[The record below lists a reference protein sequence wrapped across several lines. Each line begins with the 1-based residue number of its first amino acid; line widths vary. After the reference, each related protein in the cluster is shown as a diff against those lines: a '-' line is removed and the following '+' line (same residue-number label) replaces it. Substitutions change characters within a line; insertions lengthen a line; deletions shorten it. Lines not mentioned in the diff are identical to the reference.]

1 MYRLMSYL
9 ILAGALVGCDSMT
22 DPATLP
28 SEPAHAAEF
37 SVSGLPVDGP
47 EQPTIFHF
55 TASFDFVIPA
65 GESGPRT
72 TCPFAIH
79 VEGQDKVIVQR
90 FDTYIVFH
98 NVYTSTLTNLTT
110 GFAFQDNGDWKD
122 IDRFGQPNVTTV
134 GSNFR
139 ITIPGRG
146 MVGQDTGIITVN
158 NNTGE
163 VLFEGGPHENFQDPE
178 LVCTLLSGGA

>member
-1 MYRLMSYL
+1 MRDFTKYL
-9 ILAGALVGCDSMT
+9 ILGAILAGCDS
-22 DPATLP
+22 PAQPRESGTGSAETPVL
-28 SEPAHAAEF
+28 SAAEK
-37 SVSGLPVDGP
+37 
-47 EQPTIFHF
+47 PTIFQF
-55 TASFDFVIPA
+55 TVPFDFVIPA

-98 NVYTSTLTNLTT
+98 NVYTSTLTNLVT
-110 GFAFQDNGDWKD
+110 GFAIQDNGDWKD
-122 IDRFGQPNVTTV
+122 IDHFGQPNVTTV
-134 GSNFR
+134 GTNFR
-139 ITIPGRG
+139 ITIPGHG

-163 VLFEGGPHENFQDPE
+163 VLFEGGPHENFADPQ
-178 LVCTLLSGGA
+178 LICTLLAGV

>member
-1 MYRLMSYL
+1 MHDLVKYMILGV
-9 ILAGALVGCDSMT
+9 ILAGCEN
-22 DPATLP
+22 PA
-28 SEPAHAAEF
+28 EPADSAAGAPGTPVLSAAEM
-37 SVSGLPVDGP
+37 
-47 EQPTIFHF
+47 PTIFHF

-72 TCPFAIH
+72 TCPFEIH

-90 FDTYIVFH
+90 FDSYIVFH
-98 NVYTSTLTNLTT
+98 NVYTSTLTNLVT
-110 GFAFQDNGDWKD
+110 GFAIQDNGDWKD
-122 IDRFGQPNVTTV
+122 IDHFGQPNVTTV
-134 GSNFR
+134 GTNFR
-139 ITIPGRG
+139 ITIPGHG
-146 MVGQDTGIITVN
+146 MVGQDTGIITVD